1 MVASQDWISKDFY
14 KTLGVGKKASAD
26 EIKKA
31 YRKLARQYHPDRN
44 PGDKAAE
51 EKFKAVGEAYEVLSN
66 PEDRKQYDAIRT
78 FGGGGARFTSGGAGG
93 AGGFEDLF
101 GGLFGGG
108 RAGAG
113 GATNINIDDI
123 LGSFGAS
130 AGGASSSGSG
140 GGFGGFNF
148 PFGGGGA
155 TPKRKGADLREKI
168 SIPLRQAASGTTIKI
183 NTTDG
188 RSVTARIPAGVSD
201 GQKIRIAGKGSPG
214 VGGGANG
221 DIILTVT
228 VEKHPVYEL
237 RGKDIYVDVPITL
250 GEAALG
256 STVRVPTLDGGSV
269 QVKVPAGSTTGK
281 LLRCRGK
288 GMPKGK
294 SGHGDLYV
302 RLQVSVPKDLSDEAK
317 KAAELFDKA
326 TSETDVRG
334 EFERLART

>member
-1 MVASQDWISKDFY
+1 MAASQDWFSKDFY
-14 KTLGVGKKASAD
+14 KTLGVNKKASAD

-44 PGDKAAE
+44 PNDKAAE

-78 FGGGGARFTSGGAGG
+78 FGGGGARFTSGAGGAG

-101 GGLFGGG
+101 GNLFGGG

-130 AGGASSSGSG
+130 AGGGSG
-140 GGFGGFNF
+140 ASGGFGGFNF

-155 TPKRKGADLREKI
+155 NAKRKGADLREKI

-250 GEAALG
+250 GEAVLG
-256 STVRVPTLDGGSV
+256 STVRVPILDGGSV

-317 KAAELFDKA
+317 KAAQLFDKA
-326 TSETDVRG
+326 TSETDVRA